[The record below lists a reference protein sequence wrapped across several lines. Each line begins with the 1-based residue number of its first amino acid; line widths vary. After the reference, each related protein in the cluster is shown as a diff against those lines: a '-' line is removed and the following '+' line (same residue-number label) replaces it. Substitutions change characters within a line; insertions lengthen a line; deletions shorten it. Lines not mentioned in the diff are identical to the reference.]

1 MDNFM
6 FQKFLKAKKDDEEKE
21 EGVVP
26 EEKADISTLNASGVE
41 LLEDDEMKYETIK
54 EEKSEDEEGYV
65 ARKNH
70 E

>member
-6 FQKFLKAKKDDEEKE
+6 FQKFMKAKKEDVEKE
-21 EGVVP
+21 EGP
-26 EEKADISTLNASGVE
+26 ASEEKADISTLNDAGVE
-41 LLEDDEMKYETIK
+41 LLEDETLYEDTK

>member
-6 FQKFLKAKKDDEEKE
+6 FQKFMKAKKDDEEKE

-26 EEKADISTLNASGVE
+26 EEKADISTLNDASVE
-41 LLEDDEMKYETIK
+41 LLEDETLYEDTK

>member
-6 FQKFLKAKKDDEEKE
+6 FQKFMKAKKDDEEKE

>member
-6 FQKFLKAKKDDEEKE
+6 FQKFMKAKKENVEKE
-21 EGVVP
+21 EVLAL
-26 EEKADISTLNASGVE
+26 EEKADISTLNDAGVE
-41 LLEDDEMKYETIK
+41 LLEDETLYEDTK
-54 EEKSEDEEGYV
+54 EEKLEDEEGYV

>member
-6 FQKFLKAKKDDEEKE
+6 FQKFMKAKKEDVEKE
-21 EGVVP
+21 EGLAS
-26 EEKADISTLNASGVE
+26 EEKSDISTLNDAGVE
-41 LLEDDEMKYETIK
+41 LLEDETLYEDTK

>member
-6 FQKFLKAKKDDEEKE
+6 FQKFMKAKKDDEEKE

-26 EEKADISTLNASGVE
+26 EEKADISTLNAAGVE
-41 LLEDDEMKYETIK
+41 LLEDETLYEDTK

>member
-6 FQKFLKAKKDDEEKE
+6 FQKFMKAKKEDVEKE
-21 EGVVP
+21 EGLAS
-26 EEKADISTLNASGVE
+26 EEKADISTLNDAGVE
-41 LLEDDEMKYETIK
+41 LLEDETLYENTK

>member
-6 FQKFLKAKKDDEEKE
+6 FQKFMKAKKDDEEKE

-26 EEKADISTLNASGVE
+26 EEKADISTLNDAGVE
-41 LLEDDEMKYETIK
+41 LLEDETLYEDTK

>member
-6 FQKFLKAKKDDEEKE
+6 FQKFMKAKKEDVEKE
-21 EGVVP
+21 EGLAS
-26 EEKADISTLNASGVE
+26 EEKADISTLNDAGVE
-41 LLEDDEMKYETIK
+41 LLEDETFYEDTK

>member
-6 FQKFLKAKKDDEEKE
+6 FQKFMKAKKEDVEKE

>member
-6 FQKFLKAKKDDEEKE
+6 FQKFMKAKKEDVEKE
-21 EGVVP
+21 EGLAS
-26 EEKADISTLNASGVE
+26 EEKADISTLNDAGVE

>member
-6 FQKFLKAKKDDEEKE
+6 FQKFMKAKKEDAEKE
-21 EGVVP
+21 EGLAS
-26 EEKADISTLNASGVE
+26 EEKADISTLNDAGVE
-41 LLEDDEMKYETIK
+41 LLEDETLYEDTK

>member
-6 FQKFLKAKKDDEEKE
+6 FQKFMKAKKEDVEKE
-21 EGVVP
+21 EVLAL
-26 EEKADISTLNASGVE
+26 EEKADISTLNDAGVE
-41 LLEDDEMKYETIK
+41 LLEDETLYEDTK
-54 EEKSEDEEGYV
+54 EEKLEDEEGYV

>member
-6 FQKFLKAKKDDEEKE
+6 FQKFMKVQKEDEKKEQ
-21 EGVVP
+21 GIVS

-41 LLEDDEMKYETIK
+41 LLEDDEKKYENTK
-54 EEKSEDEEGYV
+54 EEKNEDDKGYV

>member
-6 FQKFLKAKKDDEEKE
+6 FQKFMKAKKDDEEKE

-26 EEKADISTLNASGVE
+26 EEKADISTLNDASVE
-41 LLEDDEMKYETIK
+41 LLEDETLYEDTK

-65 ARKNH
+65 ARKNN

>member
-1 MDNFM
+1 MDNYM
-6 FQKFLKAKKDDEEKE
+6 FQKFMKEKKEDVEKE
-21 EGVVP
+21 EGLAS
-26 EEKADISTLNASGVE
+26 EEKADISTLNDAGVE
-41 LLEDDEMKYETIK
+41 LLEDETLYEDTK

>member
-6 FQKFLKAKKDDEEKE
+6 FQKFMKAKKEDVEKE
-21 EGVVP
+21 ERLAS
-26 EEKADISTLNASGVE
+26 EEKADISTLNDASVE
-41 LLEDDEMKYETIK
+41 LLEDETLYEDTK

>member
-6 FQKFLKAKKDDEEKE
+6 FQKFMKVQKEDEKKEQ
-21 EGVVP
+21 GIVS

-41 LLEDDEMKYETIK
+41 LLEDDEKKYENTK
-54 EEKSEDEEGYV
+54 EEKNEDDEGYV

>member
-6 FQKFLKAKKDDEEKE
+6 FQKFMKAKKEDVEKE
-21 EGVVP
+21 EGLAS
-26 EEKADISTLNASGVE
+26 EEKADISTLNDAGVE
-41 LLEDDEMKYETIK
+41 LLEDETLYEDTK

>member
-6 FQKFLKAKKDDEEKE
+6 FQKFMKVKKE
-21 EGVVP
+21 EGVKDDGVIS
-26 EEKADISTLNASGVE
+26 EEKANISTLNAAGVE
-41 LLEDDEMKYETIK
+41 LLEDDEKTYENTK
-54 EEKSEDEEGYV
+54 EEKLEDEEGYV

>member
-6 FQKFLKAKKDDEEKE
+6 FQKFMKAKKEDVEKE
-21 EGVVP
+21 EGLAS
-26 EEKADISTLNASGVE
+26 EEKADISTLNDAGVE
-41 LLEDDEMKYETIK
+41 LLEDETLYEDTK
-54 EEKSEDEEGYV
+54 QEKSEDEEGYV

>member
-6 FQKFLKAKKDDEEKE
+6 FQKFMKVRKEDEKKEQ
-21 EGVVP
+21 GIVS

-41 LLEDDEMKYETIK
+41 LLEDDEKKYENTK
-54 EEKSEDEEGYV
+54 QEKNEDDEGYV

>member
-6 FQKFLKAKKDDEEKE
+6 FQKFMKAKKEDVEKE
-21 EGVVP
+21 EVLAL
-26 EEKADISTLNASGVE
+26 EEKADISTLNDAGVE
-41 LLEDDEMKYETIK
+41 LLEDETLYEDTK

>member
-6 FQKFLKAKKDDEEKE
+6 FQKFMKAKKEDVEKE
-21 EGVVP
+21 EGLAS

>member
-6 FQKFLKAKKDDEEKE
+6 FQKFMKAKKDDEEKE

-41 LLEDDEMKYETIK
+41 LLEDEMLYEDTK